1 MAEKVTGG
9 CACRSIRYQLLDKPM
24 FVHCCH
30 CDDCQRLTGSAFVLN
45 AIIETHAIKLL
56 RGKPV
61 PVPVPRDNGPHDI
74 YRCPKCQTALWSDYG
89 RRPNLRFV
97 RVGTLDKPGALKPD
111 VHIYTRWKAKW
122 LKLPK
127 RTPSFRDYYN
137 TSKLWPKASLKR
149 LNAALA
155 VTDAKQRPGSRR
167 WRGDRPRALAC
178 QAEARDCG
186 TKAGD
191 LSLACQAVVA
201 TKAGHLA

>member
-1 MAEKVTGG
+1 MTKKVTGG
-9 CACRSIRYQLLDKPM
+9 CACRAVRYQLLDKPM

-45 AIIETHAIKLL
+45 AIIETKAIKLL

-61 PVPVPRDNGPHDI
+61 AVSVPRENGPHDI
-74 YRCPKCQTALWSDYG
+74 YRCSKCQTAVWSEYG
-89 RRPNLRFV
+89 RKHNLRFV

-137 TSKLWPKASLKR
+137 SSKLWPKASLKR
-149 LNAALA
+149 RNAALGK
-155 VTDAKQRPGSRR
+155 TQS
-167 WRGDRPRALAC
+167 
-178 QAEARDCG
+178 
-186 TKAGD
+186 
-191 LSLACQAVVA
+191 
-201 TKAGHLA
+201 